1 MTVTQMEDVFYSD
14 GLDFSC
20 KQCSFCCCGFSGVV
34 LLSEHD
40 LERLAQWADLTNE
53 QFIAVY
59 CRWIE
64 SDDGKKYLSLRE
76 KKNME
81 CIFWDKGCSAY
92 QARPTQCRT
101 YPFWTSVLKDRESW
115 QKESQDCPG
124 INSGNH
130 HTQSEIDQQLELYK
144 SRVAITKE

>member
-1 MTVTQMEDVFYSD
+1 MEEAFYSD

-20 KQCSFCCCGFSGVV
+20 RQCSFCCCGFPGVV
-34 LLSEHD
+34 LLSQTD
-40 LERLAQWADLTNE
+40 LDRLAKWADLTAE
-53 QFIAVY
+53 QFITIY
-59 CRWIE
+59 CRWME

-92 QARPTQCRT
+92 EARPTQCRT

-124 INSGNH
+124 INTGSH
-130 HTQSEIDQQLELYK
+130 HSKEEITEQLELYQ
-144 SRVAITKE
+144 SRKPIVK

>member
-1 MTVTQMEDVFYSD
+1 MEEAFYSD

-20 KQCSFCCCGFSGVV
+20 RQCSFCCCGFPGVV
-34 LLSEHD
+34 LLSQSD
-40 LERLAQWADLTNE
+40 LDRLAKWADLTNE

-59 CRWIE
+59 CHWME

-124 INSGNH
+124 INSGSH
-130 HTQSEIDQQLELYK
+130 HSKEEITEQLELYQ
-144 SRVAITKE
+144 SRKPIVK

>member
-1 MTVTQMEDVFYSD
+1 MEEACYSD

-20 KQCSFCCCGFSGVV
+20 RQCSFCCCGFPGVV
-34 LLSEHD
+34 LLSQTD
-40 LERLAQWADLTNE
+40 LDRLAKWAELTAE
-53 QFIAVY
+53 QFTAIY
-59 CRWIE
+59 CRWME

-101 YPFWTSVLKDRESW
+101 YPFWTSVLKDRDSW
-115 QKESQDCPG
+115 QKESHDCPG
-124 INSGNH
+124 INSGSH
-130 HTQSEIDQQLELYK
+130 HSKEEIQEQLELYQ
-144 SRVAITKE
+144 SRRPIVK

>member
-1 MTVTQMEDVFYSD
+1 MEEAFYSD

-20 KQCSFCCCGFSGVV
+20 RQCSFCCCGFPGVV
-34 LLSEHD
+34 LLSQSD
-40 LERLAQWADLTNE
+40 LDRLTKWADLTNE
-53 QFIAVY
+53 EFIAVY
-59 CRWIE
+59 CRWME
-64 SDDGKKYLSLRE
+64 NDDGKKYLSLRE

-124 INSGNH
+124 INTGSH
-130 HTQSEIDQQLELYK
+130 HSKEEIQEQLELYQ
-144 SRVAITKE
+144 SRKPIVK

>member
-1 MTVTQMEDVFYSD
+1 MEEAFYSD

-20 KQCSFCCCGFSGVV
+20 RQCSFCCCGFPGVV
-34 LLSEHD
+34 LLSQTD
-40 LERLAQWADLTNE
+40 LDRLAKWADLTNE

-59 CRWIE
+59 CRWME
-64 SDDGKKYLSLRE
+64 NDDGKKYLSLRE

-124 INSGNH
+124 INTGSH
-130 HTQSEIDQQLELYK
+130 HSKEEIQEQLELYQ
-144 SRVAITKE
+144 SRKPIVK

>member
-1 MTVTQMEDVFYSD
+1 MEDAFYTD

-34 LLSEHD
+34 LLSELD
-40 LERLAQWADLTNE
+40 LERLAKWADVTKE
-53 QFIAVY
+53 QFILMY
-59 CRWIE
+59 CRWVQ
-64 SDDGKKYLSLRE
+64 DDEGKQFLSLRE
-76 KKNME
+76 KRNNE

-92 QARPTQCRT
+92 EERPTQCRT

-124 INSGNH
+124 INSGAH
-130 HTQSEIDQQLELYK
+130 HSKEEITRQLELYQ
-144 SRVAITKE
+144 SRIPKVK

>member
-1 MTVTQMEDVFYSD
+1 MEEAFYSD

-20 KQCSFCCCGFSGVV
+20 RQCSFCCCGFPGVV
-34 LLSEHD
+34 LLSQTD
-40 LERLAQWADLTNE
+40 LDRLAKWAELTAE
-53 QFIAVY
+53 QFTAIY
-59 CRWIE
+59 CRWME

-101 YPFWTSVLKDRESW
+101 YHFWTSVLKDRDSW
-115 QKESQDCPG
+115 QKESHDCPG
-124 INSGNH
+124 INSGSH
-130 HTQSEIDQQLELYK
+130 HSKEEIQEQLELYQSIRPIVK
-144 SRVAITKE
+144 

>member
-1 MTVTQMEDVFYSD
+1 MEEAFYSD

-20 KQCSFCCCGFSGVV
+20 RQCSFCCCGFPGVV
-34 LLSEHD
+34 LLSQND
-40 LERLAQWADLTNE
+40 LDRLAKWADLTNE
-53 QFIAVY
+53 HFIAVY
-59 CRWIE
+59 CRWME

-124 INSGNH
+124 INSGSH
-130 HTQSEIDQQLELYK
+130 HSKEEITEQLELYQ
-144 SRVAITKE
+144 SRKPIVK

>member
-1 MTVTQMEDVFYSD
+1 MEEAFYSD

-20 KQCSFCCCGFSGVV
+20 RQCSFCCCGFPGVV
-34 LLSEHD
+34 LLSQSD
-40 LERLAQWADLTNE
+40 LDRLAKWADLTNE
-53 QFIAVY
+53 QFITAY
-59 CRWIE
+59 CRWME
-64 SDDGKKYLSLRE
+64 NDDGKKYLSLRE

-124 INSGNH
+124 INTGSH
-130 HTQSEIDQQLELYK
+130 HSKEEITEQLELYQ
-144 SRVAITKE
+144 SRKPIVK

>member
-1 MTVTQMEDVFYSD
+1 MEKAFYSD

-20 KQCSFCCCGFSGVV
+20 RQCSFCCCGFPGVV
-34 LLSEHD
+34 LLSQTD
-40 LERLAQWADLTNE
+40 LDRLAKWADLTNE
-53 QFIAVY
+53 QFIAAY
-59 CRWIE
+59 CHWME
-64 SDDGKKYLSLRE
+64 NDDGKKYLSLRE

-124 INSGNH
+124 INTGSH
-130 HTQSEIDQQLELYK
+130 HSKEEIQEQLELYQ
-144 SRVAITKE
+144 SRKPIVK